1 MPDRSLFRT
10 ALDLDSPPI
19 AVAFLAQPPAGLP
32 RVDRTLPAG
41 CSYWKHAAEGRG
53 FYTLP
58 EDHHGCAV
66 GAFTQGAPQN
76 AEQQKDLE
84 GLVGTMIQLKY
95 LSADEVPRIPHRPA
109 PFAVL
114 AYAPLEQATFAP
126 DVVIVRGTP
135 RQLMIAAEAARAAGV
150 FDTSAIMGR
159 PACAMIP
166 LAMERRVG
174 VASFGCI
181 GNRVYT
187 GLGDDDLYVT
197 IPGTALE
204 ATLAELETI
213 VHANVELEAFHR
225 ARLS

>member
-1 MPDRSLFRT
+1 MPDRSLLRT

-19 AVAFLAQPPAGLP
+19 GVAFLAEPPAGLP
-32 RVDRTLPAG
+32 RIDHALPAG
-41 CSYWKHAAEGRG
+41 CSYWKHAAEGHG

-76 AEQQKDLE
+76 ADQQKDLE
-84 GLVGTMIQLKY
+84 GLVGTMIELRY
-95 LSADEVPRIPHRPA
+95 LSADEVPQIPHRTA

-150 FDTSAIMGR
+150 FDASSIMGR

-166 LAMERRVG
+166 RALASGLG
-174 VASFGCI
+174 VASFACI

-187 GLGDDDLYVT
+187 GLGDDDLYVA
-197 IPGTALE
+197 IPGRALD
-204 ATLAELETI
+204 ATLAQLETI
-213 VHANVELEAFHR
+213 VRANVELEAFHR